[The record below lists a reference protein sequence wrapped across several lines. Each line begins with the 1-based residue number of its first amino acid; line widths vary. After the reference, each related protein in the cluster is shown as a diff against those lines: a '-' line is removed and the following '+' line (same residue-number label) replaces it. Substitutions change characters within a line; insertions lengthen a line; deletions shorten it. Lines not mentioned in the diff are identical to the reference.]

1 MRGFDGR
8 VLICGSRDF
17 GVVINPDTGK
27 KEYDHGSVEFN
38 ILETFL
44 QGLYFEWDLFR
55 GVSHVSP
62 FVVIEGGAWGADGI
76 AAWWAEN
83 SPMHES
89 PGVIDEDWGVPHL
102 LHEQYPARWD
112 LHKKAAGPI
121 RNKQMLVEGKPTL
134 VVAFSVDFAN
144 SVGTND
150 MIKQATKAGVPV
162 IKVEIPRPPTPP
174 ESMDNMSLFD
184 I

>member
-1 MRGFDGR
+1 MRGFNGR

-17 GVVINPDTGK
+17 GVWINPETQK
-27 KEYDHGSVEFN
+27 KEIDFGSVEFYA
-38 ILETFL
+38 IDSFL
-44 QGLYFEWDLFR
+44 QGMYNDWDLFR
-55 GVSHVSP
+55 GVSHLDP
-62 FVVIEGGAWGADGI
+62 FVVIEGDAWGADRI
-76 AAWWAEN
+76 AGWWCEE

-89 PGVIDEDWGVPHL
+89 PGVIDEAWGVPHL

-112 LHKKAAGPI
+112 LHKKAAGPK
-121 RNKQMLVEGKPTL
+121 RNTQMLVEGKPTL